1 MFYKYVIHEAD
12 LPIGGIYNFYV
23 QELHSID
30 GKIFYHV
37 GYTKY
42 FQDRAAAEA
51 YRAEMQAARPLP
63 GSKEE
68 ETGQN
73 GT

>member
-1 MFYKYVIHEAD
+1 MFYKYVTHKANF
-12 LPIGGIYNFYV
+12 PIDGIYNFYV

-30 GKIFYHV
+30 GNTFYHV

-42 FQDRAAAEA
+42 FQDREAAEA
-51 YRAEMQAARPLP
+51 YRAEMQVARPLP

-68 ETGQN
+68 EPGQN
-73 GT
+73 DT